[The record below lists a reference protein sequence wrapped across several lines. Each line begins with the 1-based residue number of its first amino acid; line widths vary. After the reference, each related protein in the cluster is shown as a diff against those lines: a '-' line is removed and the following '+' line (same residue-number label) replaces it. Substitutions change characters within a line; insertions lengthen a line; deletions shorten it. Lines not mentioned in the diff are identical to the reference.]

1 MSELGRARLVRHGF
15 VVDCGVEIRTGSN
28 RIELFGQIS
37 DSDLLVFRLLVTKF
51 DFECRLAGGKSFDIN
66 NAQDSNRVG
75 KPRNLQPEANRTEL
89 FGQISDRL
97 HRFDSL
103 PVGRGSRERDQLVCD
118 LSEGR
123 GSIASGPE
131 PATCRNDGMQRPAG
145 REGVALKSSFE

>member
-75 KPRNLQPEANRTEL
+75 NLGTSNRKQIGPSCSDKSRTGCIVSIHFRSGGGVENAISLSAICPKDAVRLLPARSLQPA
-89 FGQISDRL
+89 GMMACSVPQVVKA
-97 HRFDSL
+97 SL
-103 PVGRGSRERDQLVCD
+103 
-118 LSEGR
+118 
-123 GSIASGPE
+123 
-131 PATCRNDGMQRPAG
+131 
-145 REGVALKSSFE
+145 